1 MVKKS
6 GNRRSLLVN
15 LILSMNVLFALSLVL
30 ALLSP
35 RVSPDKNYIPAFF
48 GLAYPILF
56 YINLIFI
63 LIWLLIRKKLA
74 IISVVALLSG
84 FSMAPK
90 YFQWNSARKK
100 NPDIIEKLTVVSYN
114 IQSFR
119 TFYNHES
126 QSYLDSLKGFLQTL
140 NPDIL
145 CFQEYYN
152 DLEMEEDITSQIQ
165 SALGLEYSYVNAR
178 LTRFDRFQFGL
189 AVFSKFPIITSGRL
203 LNVNYQNELYT
214 TNYATYSDLLI
225 YGDTFRLYNVHL
237 ESLKI
242 SDDDDFLESLE
253 EGSPRQITRESR
265 KFFSKLKEAFI
276 FRSNQIEP
284 IREHMDNSPYP
295 IILCGDFN
303 DTPASWAYQRMS
315 HGLQDAF
322 VVAGRGTGKTYNG
335 KYPSFRIDYILTAQN
350 ITIHWFGTTFS
361 KFSDHFPVAAV
372 CSIKK

>member
-126 QSYLDSLKGFLQTL
+126 QSYLDSLKVFLQTL

-145 CFQEYYN
+145 
-152 DLEMEEDITSQIQ
+152 
-165 SALGLEYSYVNAR
+165 
-178 LTRFDRFQFGL
+178 
-189 AVFSKFPIITSGRL
+189 
-203 LNVNYQNELYT
+203 
-214 TNYATYSDLLI
+214 
-225 YGDTFRLYNVHL
+225 
-237 ESLKI
+237 
-242 SDDDDFLESLE
+242 
-253 EGSPRQITRESR
+253 
-265 KFFSKLKEAFI
+265 
-276 FRSNQIEP
+276 
-284 IREHMDNSPYP
+284 
-295 IILCGDFN
+295 
-303 DTPASWAYQRMS
+303 
-315 HGLQDAF
+315 
-322 VVAGRGTGKTYNG
+322 
-335 KYPSFRIDYILTAQN
+335 
-350 ITIHWFGTTFS
+350 
-361 KFSDHFPVAAV
+361 
-372 CSIKK
+372 